1 MLFVFFNKEVLLG
14 AQEIILFMNSTNQF
28 IYFFCCMFRLA
39 KRVRKLSSSSLA
51 LSSLEDS
58 YLVEDLDLTFFFLPS
73 FAMRHLWPT
82 LGKRSPFVT
91 AMLAASSSSE
101 ESLELSSESHSR
113 QHGHRRPSSC
123 SASSSPFFSPFCR
136 RPCHCH

>member
-1 MLFVFFNKEVLLG
+1 MALINSFN
-14 AQEIILFMNSTNQF
+14 FS
-28 IYFFCCMFRLA
+28 FCCMFKLA
-39 KRVRKLSSSSLA
+39 KRVCKLSSSSLA

-82 LGKRSPFVT
+82 LGKRSPLVT

-101 ESLELSSESHSR
+101 ESVEPSSESHSR
-113 QHGHRRPSSC
+113 HTW
-123 SASSSPFFSPFCR
+123 ASPPLFLWYLFFSLLLPFLSLSLSLSLDNG
-136 RPCHCH
+136 HLAIK